1 VPQPLPHKGPYTAA
15 MPTPPPL
22 VRAGALTETEILNV
36 ALEIIEEHGIDG
48 LTMRQ
53 LSSRLGVAL
62 GATYH
67 HVKNKDALLV
77 LVARSLFDRVEI
89 PAIDDPR
96 DWTLQVREV
105 LLSLTDVFTG
115 QGELAAWI
123 LAHFE
128 ETAPSE
134 IMIRMRGMLAN
145 ADFGPDATEEA
156 LNALFFYVNGMLV
169 SGFSNFGDAVT
180 ARELRE
186 SFERGLD
193 IILTGIRVEL
203 QP

>member
-1 VPQPLPHKGPYTAA
+1 
-15 MPTPPPL
+15 MSTPPPIAQAPITEAPL
-22 VRAGALTETEILNV
+22 VRAGALSEAEILDV
-36 ALEIIEEHGIDG
+36 ALAIIEEQGVDG

-53 LSSRLGVAL
+53 LSTRLGVAL

-77 LVARSLFDRVEI
+77 LVARSLFDRVEL
-89 PAIDDPR
+89 PAPDDPR
-96 DWTLQVREV
+96 DWTLQIRDV

-128 ETAPSE
+128 ATAPSE
-134 IMIRMRGMLAN
+134 IMIRMRGILAS
-145 ADFGPDATEEA
+145 AGFGPDATEEA
-156 LNALFFYVNGMLV
+156 LVPLFFYVAGMLV
-169 SGFSNFGDAVT
+169 GGFTNFGDEQT
-180 ARELRE
+180 TRQLRE
-186 SFERGLD
+186 NFERGLD
-193 IILTGIRVEL
+193 VILTGIRVDL

>member
-1 VPQPLPHKGPYTAA
+1 MPPPPSHEGPYTAA

-22 VRAGALTETEILNV
+22 VRAGALSEAEILNA
-36 ALEIIEEHGIDG
+36 ALEIIEERGIDG

-123 LAHFE
+123 LAHFAQ
-128 ETAPSE
+128 TAPSE
-134 IMIRMRGMLAN
+134 IMIRMRGMLAD
-145 ADFGPDATEEA
+145 AGFGPDATEEA

-169 SGFSNFGDAVT
+169 GGFGNFGDAAT
-180 ARELRE
+180 TRQLRE
-186 SFERGLD
+186 AFERGLD

>member
-1 VPQPLPHKGPYTAA
+1 
-15 MPTPPPL
+15 
-22 VRAGALTETEILNV
+22 
-36 ALEIIEEHGIDG
+36 
-48 LTMRQ
+48 MRQ

-89 PAIDDPR
+89 PPVGDSR
-96 DWTLQVREV
+96 DWTLQVREA
-105 LLSLTDVFTG
+105 LLSLTDVFSG
-115 QGELAAWI
+115 QSELAAWI

-134 IMIRMRGMLAN
+134 IMIRMRGILAD
-145 ADFGPDATEEA
+145 AGFGPDATEEA
-156 LNALFFYVNGMLV
+156 LNALFFYVAGMLV
-169 SGFSNFGDAVT
+169 GGFTNFGDEQT
-180 ARELRE
+180 TRQLRQ

-193 IILTGIRVEL
+193 IILTGIRVDL

>member
-1 VPQPLPHKGPYTAA
+1 
-15 MPTPPPL
+15 MPTPP
-22 VRAGALTETEILNV
+22 VTRAGALSEAEILDV
-36 ALEIIEEHGIDG
+36 ALAIIEEQGIDG

-67 HVKNKDALLV
+67 HVKNKDSLLV
-77 LVARSLFDRVEI
+77 LVARELFGRVEI

-96 DWTLQVREV
+96 DWTVQVREV

-115 QGELAAWI
+115 QSELAAWI

-128 ETAPSE
+128 EAAPSG
-134 IMIRMRGMLAN
+134 IMIRMRGMLAD
-145 ADFGPDATEEA
+145 AGFGPDATEQA
-156 LNALFFYVNGMLV
+156 LNPLFFYVAGMLV
-169 SGFSNFGDAVT
+169 GGFTNFGDAQT
-180 ARELRE
+180 KRQLRE
-186 SFERGLD
+186 NFEHGLD
-193 IILTGIRVEL
+193 VILTGIRVDL

>member
-1 VPQPLPHKGPYTAA
+1 
-15 MPTPPPL
+15 MPTPS
-22 VRAGALTETEILNV
+22 VTRAGALSEATILEV
-36 ALEIIEEHGIDG
+36 ALEIIEDQGIDG

-67 HVKNKDALLV
+67 HVRNKDALLV
-77 LVARSLFDRVEI
+77 LVARELFGRVEI

-96 DWTLQVREV
+96 DWTIQVSEV
-105 LLSLTDVFTG
+105 LLSLTDVFSG
-115 QGELAAWI
+115 QGELAGWI

-128 ETAPSE
+128 EAAPSE

-145 ADFGPDATEEA
+145 AGFGPDATEQA
-156 LNALFFYVNGMLV
+156 LNPLFFYVAGMLAG
-169 SGFSNFGDAVT
+169 GFTNFGDERT
-180 ARELRE
+180 RRQLRE
-186 SFERGLD
+186 NFERGLD
-193 IILTGIRVEL
+193 IILTGIRVDL

>member
-1 VPQPLPHKGPYTAA
+1 
-15 MPTPPPL
+15 MPTTPQT
-22 VRAGALTETEILNV
+22 RAGALSESEILAV

-48 LTMRQ
+48 LTMRA

-89 PAIDDPR
+89 PPLDDPR
-96 DWTLQVREV
+96 DWPDQVRDV
-105 LLSLTDVFTG
+105 LLSLIDVFTG
-115 QGELAAWI
+115 QAELAAWI
-123 LAHFE
+123 LHHFE
-128 ETAPSE
+128 ATAPSQ

-145 ADFGPDATEEA
+145 AGFGPDATEEA
-156 LNALFFYVNGMLV
+156 LNPLFFYVAGMLV
-169 SGFSNFGDAVT
+169 GGFTSYGDEWT
-180 ARELRE
+180 ARELRQN
-186 SFERGLD
+186 FERGLD
-193 IILTGIRVEL
+193 IILTGIRVDL

>member
-1 VPQPLPHKGPYTAA
+1 
-15 MPTPPPL
+15 MPTRPL
-22 VRAGALTETEILNV
+22 VRAGALSEAEILEV
-36 ALEIIEEHGIDG
+36 ALAIIEEDGIEG

-77 LVARSLFDRVEI
+77 LVARSLFERVEI
-89 PAIDDPR
+89 PPVDDTR
-96 DWTLQVREV
+96 AWSAQVRDV
-105 LLSLTDVFTG
+105 LLSLTDVFVG
-115 QGELAAWI
+115 QSELAAWI

-145 ADFGPDATEEA
+145 AGFGPDSTEEA
-156 LNALFFYVNGMLV
+156 LNTLFFYVAGMLV
-169 SGFSNFGDAVT
+169 GGFTTFGDATT
-180 ARELRE
+180 ARQLRK

-193 IILTGIRVEL
+193 VVLTGIRVDL
-203 QP
+203 QS

>member
-1 VPQPLPHKGPYTAA
+1 

-22 VRAGALTETEILNV
+22 ARAPLARAGALSEAEILEV
-36 ALEIIEEHGIDG
+36 ALAIIEEHGIDG

-77 LVARSLFDRVEI
+77 LVAQSLFDRVEI
-89 PAIDDPR
+89 PALDDPR

-115 QGELAAWI
+115 QGELAAWV
-123 LAHFE
+123 LAHFAA
-128 ETAPSE
+128 TAPSE

-145 ADFGPDATEEA
+145 AGFGPEATEEA
-156 LNALFFYVNGMLV
+156 LNPLFFYVAGMLV
-169 SGFSNFGDAVT
+169 GGFTSFGDAQT
-180 ARELRE
+180 TWQLRQN
-186 SFERGLD
+186 FERGLD
-193 IILTGIRVEL
+193 IILTGIRVDL

>member
-1 VPQPLPHKGPYTAA
+1 MPRPPSHEGPYTAA

-22 VRAGALTETEILNV
+22 VRAGALSEAEILEV
-36 ALEIIEEHGIDG
+36 ALAIIEEHGIDG

-89 PAIDDPR
+89 PAIDDQR

-115 QGELAAWI
+115 QSELAGWI

-145 ADFGPDATEEA
+145 AGFGPEATEEA
-156 LNALFFYVNGMLV
+156 LNPLFFYVAGMLV
-169 SGFSNFGDAVT
+169 GGFTSFGDEQT
-180 ARELRE
+180 TRQLRQN
-186 SFERGLD
+186 FERGLD
-193 IILTGIRVEL
+193 IILTGIRVDL

>member
-1 VPQPLPHKGPYTAA
+1 
-15 MPTPPPL
+15 MPTPPL
-22 VRAGALTETEILNV
+22 VRAGALSEAEILES
-36 ALEIIEEHGIDG
+36 ALAIIEDQGIDG

-77 LVARSLFDRVEI
+77 LVARSLFERVAI
-89 PAIDDPR
+89 PSLDDSR
-96 DWTLQVREV
+96 DWSVQVREL
-105 LLSLTDVFTG
+105 LLSLTDVFVG
-115 QGELAAWI
+115 QSELAAWV
-123 LAHFE
+123 LAHFD

-145 ADFGPDATEEA
+145 AGFGADETEEA
-156 LNALFFYVNGMLV
+156 LNALFFYVAGMLV
-169 SGFSNFGDAVT
+169 GGFTSFGDAT
-180 ARELRE
+180 TTRELRGR
-186 SFERGLD
+186 FERGLD
-193 IILTGIRVEL
+193 LVLTGIRVDL